1 MQIRP
6 VETRDRAAWL
16 RMRQELWS
24 DETGLDTGVDD
35 YFKNLAANPNLQ
47 IITLVAQTPD
57 GKLVG
62 FAEVDTRA
70 YAEDCETSPVGF
82 LEGWYVQPEAR
93 GSGVGRAL
101 MSAAETWAREQ
112 GLQEFASDTWLHNET
127 GIRAHLALGFSE
139 AERLVCFRK
148 SL

>member
-24 DETGLDTGVDD
+24 DETGLDIGIDD

-47 IITLVAQTPD
+47 VITLVAQTPD